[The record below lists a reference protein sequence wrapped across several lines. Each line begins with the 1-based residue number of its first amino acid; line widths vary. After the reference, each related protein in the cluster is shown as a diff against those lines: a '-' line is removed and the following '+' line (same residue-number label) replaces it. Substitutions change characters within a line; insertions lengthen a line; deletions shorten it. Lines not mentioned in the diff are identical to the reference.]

1 MEAQKQ
7 KITALYVRTN
17 QFGIDPSAPN
27 SLSTQKAVLMDYT
40 KKHDFPMIMCYEDEG
55 ISGNNF
61 DRPALNE
68 IIKGVKD
75 GSIGTVV
82 VTSISRI
89 GRDMV
94 GVWKIQDMFNENGTR
109 LIAAVDGT
117 DSFDTSW
124 KEALYEKI

>member
-7 KITALYVRTN
+7 RITAFYVRTN
-17 QFGIDPSAPN
+17 QFGIDPSSPN
-27 SLSTQKAVLMDYT
+27 SLSAQKAVLMDYA
-40 KKHDFPMIMCYEDEG
+40 KKHDFPMIICYEDEG

-61 DRPALNE
+61 DRPGLNE
-68 IIKGVKD
+68 ILRGVTD
-75 GSIGTVV
+75 GTIGTVV

-94 GVWKIQDMFNENGTR
+94 GVWKIQDLFNENRTR
-109 LIAAVDGT
+109 LIAVVDGT

-124 KEALYEKI
+124 KETLYEKI

>member
-1 MEAQKQ
+1 MQNQ

-17 QFGIDPSAPN
+17 QFGIDPSEPN
-27 SLSTQKAVLMDYT
+27 SLSTQKAVLMDYA
-40 KKHDFPMIMCYEDEG
+40 KRHDLPMIMYYEDEG
-55 ISGNNF
+55 VSGNNF
-61 DRPALNE
+61 DRPGLNE
-68 IIKGVKD
+68 IIKGVND
-75 GSIGTVV
+75 GTIGTVV

-94 GVWKIQDMFNENGTR
+94 GVWKIQNMLSESGTR